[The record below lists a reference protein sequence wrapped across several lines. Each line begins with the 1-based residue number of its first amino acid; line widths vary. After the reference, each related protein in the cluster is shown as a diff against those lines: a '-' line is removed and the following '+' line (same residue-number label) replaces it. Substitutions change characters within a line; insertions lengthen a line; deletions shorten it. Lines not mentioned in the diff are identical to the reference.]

1 MGATPQPSIPL
12 LSRVLPVELNP
23 FRNSKLKKHP
33 PNGPQSY
40 MCGETR
46 GNDLQPGHLSLVV
59 DLGGVVLR
67 LDKHG
72 TKYIFSKENLCIII
86 TMSLFSGPLCH
97 AWSGRDRLRQD
108 CVVLLSGKEA
118 RTGPLCRYSPFLPT
132 QLWSQ
137 DIREGIVN

>member
-1 MGATPQPSIPL
+1 
-12 LSRVLPVELNP
+12 
-23 FRNSKLKKHP
+23 
-33 PNGPQSY
+33 

-86 TMSLFSGPLCH
+86 TMSLFSVMPGL
-97 AWSGRDRLRQD
+97 GER
-108 CVVLLSGKEA
+108 EY
-118 RTGPLCRYSPFLPT
+118 RTAL
-132 QLWSQ
+132 
-137 DIREGIVN
+137 